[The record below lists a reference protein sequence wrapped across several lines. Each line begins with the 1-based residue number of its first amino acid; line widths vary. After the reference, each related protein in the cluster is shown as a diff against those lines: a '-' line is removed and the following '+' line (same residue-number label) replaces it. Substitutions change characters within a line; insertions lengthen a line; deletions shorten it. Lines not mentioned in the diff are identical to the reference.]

1 MSTFV
6 IDYPYLDMDKNRRLG
21 YRLRIR
27 SILPEYMKGTD
38 FFNAFYDTIDEV
50 FDKRIYDK
58 THFLSSLRNMWLSNP
73 TIEQKIDYG
82 ELLDLEDWSL
92 PQNEIV
98 VKQLNLLGLQFGES
112 ASLFSNKDFISFCRF
127 LGMYWFEKGTQ
138 TFMDFVNFCCG
149 TNFVLVNMWT
159 EDYVNF
165 YEEGDEAIG
174 TPLWEGGSWYPTT
187 HITFVSKDG
196 ATNILALFL
205 LFKEIA
211 NYNLVLDSIR
221 IEFNM
226 DITDGIDPSGGED
239 SSKWGRTLKFS
250 LPYSYHTSFHIHTYD
265 PEEEVKRQI
274 FGFLGSYRYNFDNS
288 IFGDNMG
295 KFQEGY
301 GTVYIE
307 NSTGGYVTAYPN
319 GKVPP
324 GTEVRVD
331 AYPDGKYEL
340 LEITWNNNVIKNGT
354 NFVMPQEDVVV
365 SASFNRLLLPD
376 DVIYNI
382 QIEISLPNN
391 STKAVSI
398 SLLRENTEEKPL
410 EVKIQ
415 DFLKEENLGYL
426 IYEALIDND
435 NIVIQR
441 KERSIILFYKEL
453 PEIIP
458 QESTV
463 LIDGIVTTI

>member
-1 MSTFV
+1 
-6 IDYPYLDMDKNRRLG
+6 
-21 YRLRIR
+21 
-27 SILPEYMKGTD
+27 
-38 FFNAFYDTIDEV
+38 
-50 FDKRIYDK
+50 
-58 THFLSSLRNMWLSNP
+58 
-73 TIEQKIDYG
+73 
-82 ELLDLEDWSL
+82 
-92 PQNEIV
+92 
-98 VKQLNLLGLQFGES
+98 
-112 ASLFSNKDFISFCRF
+112 
-127 LGMYWFEKGTQ
+127 
-138 TFMDFVNFCCG
+138 
-149 TNFVLVNMWT
+149 
-159 EDYVNF
+159 
-165 YEEGDEAIG
+165 
-174 TPLWEGGSWYPTT
+174 
-187 HITFVSKDG
+187 
-196 ATNILALFL
+196 
-205 LFKEIA
+205 
-211 NYNLVLDSIR
+211 
-221 IEFNM
+221 M

-250 LPYSYHTSFHIHTYD
+250 LPYSYHTSFHVPIHTT
-265 PEEEVKRQI
+265 EEEVKRQI
-274 FGFLGSYRYNFDNS
+274 FGFLGSHRYNFDNS

-307 NSTGGYVTAYPN
+307 NSTGGYITAYPN

-331 AYPDGKYEL
+331 AYPDDKYEL
-340 LEITWNNNVIKNGT
+340 VEITWNNNIIKNGT

-391 STKAVSI
+391 STKVVSI
-398 SLLRENTEEKPL
+398 NLLRENTEEKPL

-435 NIVIQR
+435 NIAIQR
-441 KERSIILFYKEL
+441 KERSIVLFYKEL